1 VPLKR
6 LSAFRQRL
14 RANPSGKGDFI
25 RNVLTITTGT
35 MISQALTLAAMPVL
49 SRMYS
54 PAAFGL
60 LAIFMVLSNTASQFS
75 CMGYQGA
82 VVLPK
87 QDKSAFTLWAA
98 CLSIGFIVSAI
109 ALIVV
114 LLNASAI
121 AALLGN
127 PELAEWL
134 WLVPVAMFIWAG
146 FEATSYWCTRKKR
159 FTEISR
165 GVVTNRGSTIA
176 YQLGFGLAKDTS
188 AAGLIDGHVLGSLTG
203 LIIIL
208 RQGLQNI
215 PGHYWTGLRLNKAY
229 LLLRR
234 YRHFLGYGLLS
245 NFTAAALRSLP
256 VLVLGFFFSPA
267 IVGLFSMANRL
278 VTAPFQ
284 LVTNSLFRV
293 FFERAN
299 RAKKDGNLAALTA
312 RLYERLIMLLM
323 TPLALLGIAAPDLVV
338 ILLGERW
345 AGTSIYLQWLSGWL
359 LFVSAISPLDRL
371 FLIEERQIEL
381 ASINVLLFVAGL
393 GSLITGGIMGDATL
407 AVAMFCISTTL
418 VRIGQGFRVMKIAG
432 AKTGTVFSAPIRELL
447 FTAPLAGTML
457 GVIYITESA
466 PIVLAAY
473 VALNVVFVLSRA
485 KSIIKAS

>member
-1 VPLKR
+1 
-6 LSAFRQRL
+6 
-14 RANPSGKGDFI
+14 
-25 RNVLTITTGT
+25 

-60 LAIFMVLSNTASQFS
+60 LAIFMVLGNMASQFS
-75 CMGYQGA
+75 CMGYQGS

-87 QDKSAFTLWAA
+87 RDKSAFTLWAA
-98 CLSIGFIVSAI
+98 CLGIGFIVSTITLIAVLFSAPAI
-109 ALIVV
+109 AT
-114 LLNASAI
+114 
-121 AALLGN
+121 LLGN

-134 WLVPVAMFIWAG
+134 WLVPVTMFIWAG
-146 FEATSYWCTRKKR
+146 FEATSYWCTRQKM

-165 GVVTNRGSTIA
+165 GVVTTRGSTIA
-176 YQLGFGLAKDTS
+176 FQLGFGLAQNTS
-188 AAGLIDGHVLGSLTG
+188 AAGLINGYVLGPLTG
-203 LIIIL
+203 LIIL
-208 RQGLQNI
+208 LQQGLKNI
-215 PGHYWTGLRLNKAY
+215 PNHYWAGLRLNTAY

-234 YRHFLGYGLLS
+234 YKHFLGYGLLS

-312 RLYERLIMLLM
+312 RLYERLIMLLT

-345 AGTSIYLQWLSGWL
+345 QGTSIYLQWLSGWL

-381 ASINVLLFVAGL
+381 AAINVLLFGAGL
-393 GSLITGGIMGDATL
+393 GSLVAGGIMDDATL
-407 AVAMFCISTTL
+407 AVAMFCVSTTL
-418 VRIGQGFRVMKIAG
+418 VRIGQGLRVMKIAG
-432 AKTGTVFSAPIRELL
+432 AKARTIFDAPIRELL
-447 FTAPLAGTML
+447 YTAPLVAAML
-457 GVIYITESA
+457 GTRYITDNTL
-466 PIVLAAY
+466 IVLFAF
-473 VALNVVFVLSRA
+473 VILNGVFVLSRA
-485 KSIIKAS
+485 KSIIKSS

>member
-1 VPLKR
+1 MKR

-234 YRHFLGYGLLS
+234 YRHFLGYGMLS

-256 VLVLGFFFSPA
+256 VLVLGFFFS
-267 IVGLFSMANRL
+267 
-278 VTAPFQ
+278 
-284 LVTNSLFRV
+284 
-293 FFERAN
+293 
-299 RAKKDGNLAALTA
+299 
-312 RLYERLIMLLM
+312 
-323 TPLALLGIAAPDLVV
+323 
-338 ILLGERW
+338 
-345 AGTSIYLQWLSGWL
+345 
-359 LFVSAISPLDRL
+359 
-371 FLIEERQIEL
+371 
-381 ASINVLLFVAGL
+381 
-393 GSLITGGIMGDATL
+393 
-407 AVAMFCISTTL
+407 
-418 VRIGQGFRVMKIAG
+418 
-432 AKTGTVFSAPIRELL
+432 
-447 FTAPLAGTML
+447 
-457 GVIYITESA
+457 
-466 PIVLAAY
+466 
-473 VALNVVFVLSRA
+473 
-485 KSIIKAS
+485 